1 MKRSAS
7 ADLLPTVHM
16 HEQYVDTASPLEV
29 RAAKL
34 QMLCAESAVADGRFD
49 GNWNFA
55 GELWQIWTQQEI
67 MRIMTSDEIDMMIA
81 YVTLANA
88 TICVG

>member
-1 MKRSAS
+1 MYQ
-7 ADLLPTVHM
+7 
-16 HEQYVDTASPLEV
+16 QYTGTSSTLEV

-34 QMLCAESAVADGRFD
+34 QMLCAESAFADGRSD

-55 GELWQIWTQQEI
+55 GEVWQIWRQREI

-81 YVTLANA
+81 YVTLATA
-88 TICVG
+88 TICVD